1 MEFYTSQMR
10 WYRQISKSASEKH
23 MLKGMRIPGFEHLW
37 LCVCVCV
44 CVCVCACA
52 RTRMLTQSCPN
63 LCNPMDCS
71 PPGSSVHKIFQARI
85 LEWVAI
91 SFSQP
96 RDQNHIS
103 HLLYLLHRQAGSLP
117 AEQPRETIWG
127 SRLRQSQ
134 REWIGAASHR
144 RKGGNWIEL
153 RMRFLGWWECSRSS
167 VGWLAQKYTQ

>member
-1 MEFYTSQMR
+1 MVQANLK
-10 WYRQISKSASEKH
+10 ISKWKAHAQGHEDSRIWASVA
-23 MLKGMRIPGFEHLW
+23 
-37 LCVCVCV
+37 VCVCV
-44 CVCVCACA
+44 CVCVCTGTCA
-52 RTRMLTQSCPN
+52 HMLTQSCPN

-91 SFSQP
+91 SFSRGSSRP
-96 RDQNHIS
+96 RDQTHIS
-103 HLLYLLHRQAGSLP
+103 HLLYLLHGQAGSLP

-134 REWIGAASHR
+134 REWVRAASHR